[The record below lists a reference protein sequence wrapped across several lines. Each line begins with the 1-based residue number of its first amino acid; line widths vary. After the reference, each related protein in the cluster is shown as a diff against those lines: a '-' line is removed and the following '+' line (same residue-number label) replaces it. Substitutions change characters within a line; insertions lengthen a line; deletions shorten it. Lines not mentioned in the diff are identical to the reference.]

1 VQIYFDESGDFN
13 PVKATGQKLSYV
25 VGIIVP
31 ETAAKA
37 LKADFD
43 WFVSRL
49 SPSEFAKGEPKGSLL
64 TIYHRR
70 VLLEILKAHRN
81 VMLAPISVNMAGN
94 DPTFFAT
101 APAKIRALIES
112 NLHTESSYMPPKERA
127 ELGKRLGRLS
137 GQALVRLVAYGI
149 AVLKAIEAIACRY
162 HCDQFH
168 STYDHVTV
176 TFDRVA
182 RAGSRE
188 ELVFRDALFG
198 WIANW
203 SRTVPIKIP
212 ANLGESHPLL
222 ARYGNKA
229 SGRLLFDLKKMLSGK
244 IAFEDSKSVWQLRLA
259 DFAASTWSQAIADHE
274 GRRGCCSLFL
284 DLYRKSA
291 LPSETPLGLV
301 GVTDRTQTVP
311 APPHLEIFA
320 RMVAGE
326 SKILPCE

>member
-1 VQIYFDESGDFN
+1 VQLYFDESGDFN
-13 PVKATGQKLSYV
+13 PARATDRKFSHV

-31 ETAAKA
+31 EAAA
-37 LKADFD
+37 EVLKAHFD
-43 WFVSRL
+43 WFVGQL
-49 SPSEFAKGEPKGSLL
+49 GPGEFAKGEPKGSLL
-64 TIYHRR
+64 TLDHRR

-81 VMLAPISVNMAGN
+81 VMLVPISVNLTGN
-94 DPTFFAT
+94 DPTFVAT
-101 APAKIRALIES
+101 APARIRALIES
-112 NLHTESSYMPPKERA
+112 NLGEESAIMTAKERVEFA
-127 ELGKRLGRLS
+127 RRFGRMSAQALIRLG
-137 GQALVRLVAYGI
+137 AYGI

-176 TFDRVA
+176 TFDRVV

-203 SRTVPIKIP
+203 SRAVPIKIP
-212 ANLGESHPLL
+212 ASLSESHPLL
-222 ARYGNKA
+222 AHYGNKA
-229 SGRLLFDLKKMLSGK
+229 CGRVLLDLKKMLSGK

-259 DFAASTWSQAIADHE
+259 DFAASTWSQSIADHE
-274 GRRGCCSLFL
+274 GKTGCCSLFL

-291 LPSETPLGLV
+291 LPGETPLGLV
-301 GVTDRTQTVP
+301 GVTDQTETVP
-311 APPHLEIFA
+311 APPHLDIFA